1 MLTADQIEA
10 LGNKAQQLIAPVT
23 EFLIEDIARR
33 IAEAG
38 QFTSTSAYQTW
49 RLQQLGISQRQ
60 LKKELR
66 KRLKVSHRELRRL
79 IEKAGETGYSYD
91 IRKHPYVQAVPFRSN
106 EALQQIVSAAAQLAD
121 SELDNITQT
130 MGAVMPNGKAV
141 GLTDRL
147 AISPLRRFRRGR
159 RIMPPPSGR
168 LPGIWQKMGL
178 SQSTMN
184 PAFIPPWKPL
194 SGVALWAA
202 WD

>member
-130 MGAVMPNGKAV
+130 NGGSHAEWQGCGAYRRLQT
-141 GLTDRL
+141 GL
-147 AISPLRRFRRGR
+147 RFRLYEGFDGGAGLCLRHPGGY
-159 RIMPPPSGR
+159 PESGR
-168 LPGIWQKMGL
+168 K
-178 SQSTMN
+178 
-184 PAFIPPWKPL
+184 
-194 SGVALWAA
+194 
-202 WD
+202 WDCHSRL